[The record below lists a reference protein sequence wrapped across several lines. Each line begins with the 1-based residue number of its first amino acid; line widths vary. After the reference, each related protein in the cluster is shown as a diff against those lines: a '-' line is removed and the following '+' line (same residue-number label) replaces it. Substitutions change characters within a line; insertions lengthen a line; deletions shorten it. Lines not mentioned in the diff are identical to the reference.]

1 MAYVQHTSWR
11 DRPGA
16 VIGVI
21 AIHAAVGYA
30 LVNGLSF
37 TQIVKAIDNPDA
49 IDVVVPI
56 IPPPPP
62 PEQKTEPEPAV
73 EQAPL
78 VAPLPPVDLAP
89 QRPPIEAMVNIPP
102 FTDVVPKVIATPTPG
117 PTARPAIAFD
127 PVAPR
132 PRNDP
137 GSWVTESDYRSSW
150 INRGMVG
157 VTRFRLELAADGRVQ
172 SCAVTGS
179 SGYAELDKATCVLV
193 ARRARFD
200 PAKDRT
206 GAKVGGSYSSSVR
219 WQLPE

>member
-16 VIGVI
+16 VIAVI

-62 PEQKTEPEPAV
+62 EQRIEPEPAV
-73 EQAPL
+73 EQVPL

-89 QRPPIEAMVNIPP
+89 QRPPIDATVNIPP
-102 FTDVVPKVIATPTPG
+102 FSDVVPKVIASPTPG
-117 PTARPAIAFD
+117 PTARPALAFD
-127 PVAPR
+127 PVAAR

-157 VTRFRLELAADGRVQ
+157 VTRFRLDLAADGRVQ
-172 SCAVTGS
+172 SCAITGS
-179 SGYAELDKATCVLV
+179 SGYAELDKATCTLV
-193 ARRARFD
+193 TRRARFD
-200 PAKDRT
+200 PATDGM
-206 GAKVGGSYSSSVR
+206 GAKVSGSYSSSVR